1 MSAKRVETPQP
12 VCEKCWLKEH
22 THWEPESV
30 NDTGDILF
38 RLKGVDVPI
47 KYNTGQVETCS
58 KCGEI
63 TVSGIFDQ
71 VDGGL
76 RVFRRS
82 SEEKKGFGLA
92 EEGPSG
98 DYE

>member
-1 MSAKRVETPQP
+1 MSAERVETPQP
-12 VCEKCWLKEH
+12 VCEKCWLHVH

-58 KCGEI
+58 ECGEI
-63 TVSGIFDQ
+63 TISGIFDTPN
-71 VDGGL
+71 DTAKFFK
-76 RVFRRS
+76 R
-82 SEEKKGFGLA
+82 EPKKGFGLA
-92 EEGPSG
+92 EEGRSE

>member
-1 MSAKRVETPQP
+1 MSAERVETPQP
-12 VCEKCWLKEH
+12 VCEKCWLHVH

-47 KYNTGQVETCS
+47 KYNTGQVETCCE
-58 KCGEI
+58 CGEI

-71 VDGGL
+71 TENRL
-76 RVFRRS
+76 FRNNL
-82 SEEKKGFGLA
+82 EGKKGFGLA
-92 EEGPSG
+92 QEGPDA

>member
-1 MSAKRVETPQP
+1 MSAERLGPPEP

-30 NDTGDILF
+30 DDTGNILF

-47 KYNTGQVETCS
+47 KYNTGQVETCCS
-58 KCGEI
+58 CGEI
-63 TVSGIFDQ
+63 TISGIFEQAESKIFGRKLD
-71 VDGGL
+71 
-76 RVFRRS
+76 
-82 SEEKKGFGLA
+82 EKHGFGLA
-92 EEGPSG
+92 QEGPDE